1 MKKWKTE
8 RIVYFKPNIP
18 KKIETKPI
26 SNSNLN
32 SINNTKPIFKI
43 ENQKFLANKKVCLFK
58 VETFEEYCSNEN
70 NISNTGKWALKEHI
84 QFLQALE
91 KYGVNWK
98 IIRKIIRT
106 RTATQIRSHCQ
117 KFFIKLKNCKDEEL
131 GIDFTSDHIRS
142 MKDVINHIKSV
153 NKNFDVV
160 NVLLYISGKYSSNHD
175 SKTMNKI
182 EKAVN
187 INNFFNHDIK
197 KNNNNNNNNNEINN
211 KINFENGF
219 DINDNNKLME
229 EITKNQVL
237 IYNRF
242 NSNNSFGQKIN
253 FVNYNLYNLFNNY
266 INNAMIMN
274 LVNNINNNDNNILDN
289 NIKNLNNYYIYNG
302 NEKNFIY
309 NSNSEQFS
317 KILNN
322 NFNDTYN
329 INNINNINNNRIN
342 IIKNCS

>member
-131 GIDFTSDHIRS
+131 GIDFTLDHIRS
-142 MKDVINHIKSV
+142 MKDILDHIKSV

-160 NVLLYISGKYSSNHD
+160 NVLLYISGKYSSNND

-187 INNFFNHDIK
+187 INNFFDHDIK

-242 NSNNSFGQKIN
+242 NSNNSFWQKIN

-289 NIKNLNNYYIYNG
+289 NIKNLNNYYIYKG

-309 NSNSEQFS
+309 GGDSEQFS

>member
-8 RIVYFKPNIP
+8 RIVYFKINIP

-32 SINNTKPIFKI
+32 SIKNTKRIFKF
-43 ENQKFLANKKVCLFK
+43 ENPKFLANKKVCLFK

-160 NVLLYISGKYSSNHD
+160 NVLLYISGKYSSFND
-175 SKTMNKI
+175 SKKMNKI
-182 EKAVN
+182 EKAVD
-187 INNFFNHDIK
+187 INNIFNHDIK
-197 KNNNNNNNNNEINN
+197 ENNNNNNEINN
-211 KINFENGF
+211 KINFQKFF

-229 EITKNQVL
+229 EITKNQIL

-242 NSNNSFGQKIN
+242 NNNNSFGQNIN
-253 FVNYNLYNLFNNY
+253 CENFNLYSTIFNY

-274 LVNNINNNDNNILDN
+274 FVNNFNNINNNIILGNNIQNLN
-289 NIKNLNNYYIYNG
+289 NFYTYDDDQKKSSINKNLKENFIINNNNGNDSQNINDIKNLAVD
-302 NEKNFIY
+302 
-309 NSNSEQFS
+309 S
-317 KILNN
+317 
-322 NFNDTYN
+322 
-329 INNINNINNNRIN
+329 
-342 IIKNCS
+342 II

>member
-32 SINNTKPIFKI
+32 SINNTKPIFKF
-43 ENQKFLANKKVCLFK
+43 ENPKFLANKKVCLFK
-58 VETFEEYCSNEN
+58 VETFED
-70 NISNTGKWALKEHI
+70 I

-131 GIDFTSDHIRS
+131 GIDFTLDHIRS
-142 MKDVINHIKSV
+142 MKDILDHIKSV

-160 NVLLYISGKYSSNHD
+160 NVLLYISGKYSSNND

-187 INNFFNHDIK
+187 INNFFDHDIK

-329 INNINNINNNRIN
+329 INNINNIDNNNRIN

>member
-8 RIVYFKPNIP
+8 RIIYFKTNIP

-32 SINNTKPIFKI
+32 SINNTKPIFKF
-43 ENQKFLANKKVCLFK
+43 EKSKFLANKKVCLFK

-98 IIRKIIRT
+98 IIRKIIPT

-131 GIDFTSDHIRS
+131 GIDFTLDHIRS
-142 MKDVINHIKSV
+142 MKDILDHIKSV

-160 NVLLYISGKYSSNHD
+160 NVLLYISGKYSSNND

-187 INNFFNHDIK
+187 INNFFNTISK

-289 NIKNLNNYYIYNG
+289 NIKNLNNYYIYKG
-302 NEKNFIY
+302 NE
-309 NSNSEQFS
+309 
-317 KILNN
+317 N

>member
-1 MKKWKTE
+1 MKVWKTE

-18 KKIETKPI
+18 KKNEDKSK
-26 SNSNLN
+26 SNFIKEPKHNLHPK
-32 SINNTKPIFKI
+32 S
-43 ENQKFLANKKVCLFK
+43 LLNKKFFLFK
-58 VETFEEYCSNEN
+58 VEKFEDYYICDDKDANVGRW
-70 NISNTGKWALKEHI
+70 TLKEHI

-131 GIDFTSDHIRS
+131 GIDFTLDHIRS

-160 NVLLYISGKYSSNHD
+160 NVLLYISGKYSSFND
-175 SKTMNKI
+175 SKKMNKI
-182 EKAVN
+182 EKAVD
-187 INNFFNHDIK
+187 INNIFNHDIK
-197 KNNNNNNNNNEINN
+197 ENNNNNNEINN
-211 KINFENGF
+211 KINFQKFF

-229 EITKNQVL
+229 EITKNQIL

-242 NSNNSFGQKIN
+242 NNNNSFGQNIN
-253 FVNYNLYNLFNNY
+253 CENFNLYSTIFNY

-274 LVNNINNNDNNILDN
+274 FVNNLNNINNNIILGNNIQNLN
-289 NIKNLNNYYIYNG
+289 NFYTYDDDQKKSSINKNLKENFIINNNNGNDSQNINDIKNLAVD
-302 NEKNFIY
+302 
-309 NSNSEQFS
+309 S
-317 KILNN
+317 
-322 NFNDTYN
+322 
-329 INNINNINNNRIN
+329 
-342 IIKNCS
+342 II

>member
-32 SINNTKPIFKI
+32 SINNTKPIFKF
-43 ENQKFLANKKVCLFK
+43 ENPKFLANKKVCLFK
-58 VETFEEYCSNEN
+58 VEKFEEYCSNEN

-131 GIDFTSDHIRS
+131 GIDFTLDHIRS
-142 MKDVINHIKSV
+142 MKDILDHIKSV

-187 INNFFNHDIK
+187 INNFFDHDIK

-274 LVNNINNNDNNILDN
+274 LVNNINNNDNNIIDN